1 MNSLWNTLSDRA
13 ASFGGEVLDQEL
25 RTQKVVIV
33 VLSLSALILG
43 PIWTLVE
50 FSEGDTTNAI
60 LSAAIAALIVINFL
74 LYILHKSYRFFRVSQ
89 LTIFVSFPFV
99 LHISIGGF
107 THSANLTWSLATLVI
122 ALLSS
127 RLRES
132 LPWFVIYCGL
142 VVAAGIAE
150 PLLFPESGLSA
161 ETAFLEFSLNI
172 INSAVIIYLG
182 LLYLIFQK
190 NRAYELLS
198 EEKARSEQ
206 LLLNVLPKEIAP
218 ILKSGKQII
227 ADRFDA
233 ASILF
238 ADIVHFTELS
248 AKMDPEETVTLLNH
262 IFSHFDTLVEQ
273 YELEKI
279 RTIGDNYM
287 VASGVPRRRGDHAQ
301 AISRLAL
308 AMADYVHSLPSQNG
322 SPINFR
328 IGINSG
334 PVLAGVI
341 GRHKF
346 QYDLWGNVVNTA
358 SRMESQGIPG
368 KIQIAD
374 PTYDLIKGE
383 FDCSR
388 RGLIEVKGVGEMNTW
403 FLLGTK

>member
-308 AMADYVHSLPSQNG
+308 AMADYVHSLPSQND